1 MSDSISELGSH
12 LNRLGETALVQILL
26 IIVATWLLIALIQR
40 LVPSLASHFSG
51 HRRLRALAL
60 VPVLRLL
67 VIGIA
72 FLLILHSIIQPTF
85 ESLVGVLGALGLAL
99 GFAAKDYAS
108 SLIAG
113 LVVLYELPYRP
124 GDWIEVEGAYGEV
137 RTIGI
142 RTVEIVTLGDS
153 VVHIP
158 HMKLWDHAISNAN
171 DSSQHLQCQ
180 ADFYLH
186 PHHDADHAYQMLRD
200 VALSSPL
207 LQIAQP
213 IYVVAKEKPF
223 GTHYQIKAYPL
234 DPRQQLAFITDLT
247 IRGKMALRAA
257 GMVLTSIPV
266 VAAEPMS

>member
-1 MSDSISELGSH
+1 MNDSINALVPH
-12 LNRLGETALVQILL
+12 LNRLGETSLVQILL
-26 IIVATWLLIALIQR
+26 IMTATWLLIALIQR
-40 LVPSLASHFSG
+40 LVPSLASRFSG
-51 HRRLRALAL
+51 RRRLHALAL

-67 VIGIA
+67 VISIA
-72 FLLILHSIIQPTF
+72 FLLILRSIIQPSF
-85 ESLVGVLGALGLAL
+85 ESVVGVLGALGLAL

-137 RTIGI
+137 RTIGM
-142 RTVEIVTLGDS
+142 RTVEIVTLGDT

-158 HMKLWDHAISNAN
+158 HLKLWDHAISNAN
-171 DSSQHLQCQ
+171 DSSQHLQCA
-180 ADFYLH
+180 ADFYIH
-186 PHHDADHAYQMLRD
+186 PHHDAAYAYQILQD

-207 LQIAQP
+207 LQITKP
-213 IYVVAKEKPF
+213 IQVVAEEKPF

-247 IRGKMALRAA
+247 IRGKTALRDA
-257 GMVLTSIPV
+257 GMVLASIPV
-266 VAAEPMS
+266 VAEPMS